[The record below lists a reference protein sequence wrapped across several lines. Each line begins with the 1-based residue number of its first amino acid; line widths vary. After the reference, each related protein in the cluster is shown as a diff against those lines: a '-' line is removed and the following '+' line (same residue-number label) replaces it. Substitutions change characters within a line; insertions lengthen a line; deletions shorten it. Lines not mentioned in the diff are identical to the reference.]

1 MTLTR
6 SNTLRQFWALIR
18 AYWWSSEK
26 VSARLLLFGVVALT
40 LGMVFM
46 NVQINL
52 WQNQFFNALQDKN
65 QPQFY
70 RQLLRFVGLA
80 SVWVVMSVYAQYL
93 TQTLQLRWRRWLTQ
107 EYLEEWLAD
116 RAYYRMQFAGA
127 RTDNPDQRIAEDL
140 KLFVDGSVT
149 LFVGLLNA
157 AVTLV
162 SFVGILWTLSGP
174 LILHIGAHPLVI
186 PGYIVWVAV
195 LYALIGDGL
204 AHLIGKRLIPLNFT
218 QQGFEADFRYSLV
231 RFRDN
236 AEGVAL
242 YHGEADELGGFRGRF
257 ATVFSNAWAII
268 RRQRRLAWF
277 TSSYGQVAVVVPFI
291 VAAPRFFSGALPLGG
306 LMQTASAFG
315 YVRDALTWFITAYVS
330 FAGWKAAAD
339 RLTSFRDAIQS
350 AREEQ
355 RSNTEIEVL
364 DGTGT
369 ALELDL
375 VELDRPTG
383 VPLLTPAKLQV
394 QPGSRILIQGPSG
407 SGKSTLLRAIAGI
420 WPFGRGV
427 IRRPRGFEPL
437 FLPQRPYFPLGTLR
451 EAMCYPTPCSLF
463 ADHEIKSVLES
474 VGLAHLIV
482 RLDESANWSQALSG
496 ADQQRVAFARALLQK
511 PGWLFLDEATS
522 NLDAS
527 SRTKLYQLLTDR
539 LPQTTIVSIAG
550 GEGLARYHAQKWEM
564 RSARGDA
571 YELHALDAHPA

>member
-1 MTLTR
+1 
-6 SNTLRQFWALIR
+6 
-18 AYWWSSEK
+18 
-26 VSARLLLFGVVALT
+26 
-40 LGMVFM
+40 
-46 NVQINL
+46 
-52 WQNQFFNALQDKN
+52 
-65 QPQFY
+65 
-70 RQLLRFVGLA
+70 
-80 SVWVVMSVYAQYL
+80 
-93 TQTLQLRWRRWLTQ
+93 
-107 EYLEEWLAD
+107 
-116 RAYYRMQFAGA
+116 
-127 RTDNPDQRIAEDL
+127 
-140 KLFVDGSVT
+140 
-149 LFVGLLNA
+149 
-157 AVTLV
+157 
-162 SFVGILWTLSGP
+162 
-174 LILHIGAHPLVI
+174 
-186 PGYIVWVAV
+186 
-195 LYALIGDGL
+195 
-204 AHLIGKRLIPLNFT
+204 
-218 QQGFEADFRYSLV
+218 
-231 RFRDN
+231 
-236 AEGVAL
+236 
-242 YHGEADELGGFRGRF
+242 
-257 ATVFSNAWAII
+257 
-268 RRQRRLAWF
+268 
-277 TSSYGQVAVVVPFI
+277 VVVPFI

-550 GEGLARYHAQKWEM
+550 GEGLAKASKAFALTRTLHNTGSPRETCG
-564 RSARGDA
+564 RTISSSSLSARRCRLPMNTPPRA
-571 YELHALDAHPA
+571 SPSCIRPALLFRSGSTGGVGPAGKRNTTRAESIPCSKRGPTQRTSTALPSRWIKSR